1 MALSAARV
9 IESKGA
15 FAKRRGVSAGRVSQW
30 IGEGKIP
37 VAALV
42 GTGATAQI
50 DVAVAE
56 AHLDRVLH
64 PGQLLARAAQQLQ
77 ASAPAPDPMDQAGPA
92 QRDMALR
99 LQELKLEE
107 AEDARLERQR
117 KRLREAGEFVPA
129 EDARRAWAKQMAEL
143 VRAIDGWLL
152 GLGQA
157 VALEAGCDAKPV
169 TIRLRHEWR
178 QFRLRLV
185 AEAEAAAAAEPELVD
200 LPDHPDAAQ
209 VQEIAA

>member
-1 MALSAARV
+1 MV
-9 IESKGA
+9 ESKGA
-15 FAKRRGVSAGRVSQW
+15 FARRRGVSAGRVSQW

-37 VAALV
+37 AAALV

-77 ASAPAPDPMDQAGPA
+77 APAPVADADGQSGPA
-92 QRDMALR
+92 QRDLALR
-99 LQELKLEE
+99 LQELKIEE
-107 AEDARLERQR
+107 AEDARSERLR
-117 KRLREAGEFVPA
+117 RRLREAGELVPA
-129 EDARRAWAKQMAEL
+129 DEVRRAWARQMAEL
-143 VRAIDGWLL
+143 VRAIDAWLP

-157 VALEAGCDAKPV
+157 VSVEAGCDAKPL
-169 TIRLRHEWR
+169 TIRLRQEWR

-185 AEAEAAAAAEPELVD
+185 AEAETAALAEPELID
-200 LPDHPDAAQ
+200 LTTPDPAPAR
-209 VQEIAA
+209 EIAA